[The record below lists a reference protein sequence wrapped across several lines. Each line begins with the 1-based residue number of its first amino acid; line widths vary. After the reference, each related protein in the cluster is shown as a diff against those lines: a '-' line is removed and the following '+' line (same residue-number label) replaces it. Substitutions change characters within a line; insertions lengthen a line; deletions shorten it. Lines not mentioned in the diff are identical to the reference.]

1 MRCEDQR
8 HHQKVSPHQDFFQI
22 ITGKGLCHLR
32 HLFGSTGSQQSS
44 ARSTLLRAEI
54 DDPISGLDDF
64 QVDILEV
71 VL

>member
-1 MRCEDQR
+1 MRREDQL
-8 HHQKVSPHQDFFQI
+8 HHQKESPHQDFFQI
-22 ITGKGLCHLR
+22 ITGKGLYHLR
-32 HLFGSTGSQQSS
+32 HLFGSTGCQQSS
-44 ARSTLLRAEI
+44 ARSALLRTEI